1 MTAPGP
7 LDLPRP
13 WLPIVVAT
21 YAALGLLFAGVAVV
35 QFGLVALSQYYADT
49 LEPEYAGWQ
58 YPLLVPALAF
68 GLCVQLG
75 VVATVVLVAR
85 VRAGSILEPR
95 AVRWVDVLV
104 GAVTLAGMLS
114 VVLVVLL
121 RLADAV
127 PPGVM
132 LVLVLGGLALLVIDL
147 LLLVL
152 RSLLRRAILLRAEL
166 DEVV

>member
-1 MTAPGP
+1 MTDPAP
-7 LDLPRP
+7 LELPRP
-13 WLPIVVAT
+13 WLPVVVAT
-21 YAALGLLFAGVAVV
+21 YVALGILFVGVALVQWGLAALSG
-35 QFGLVALSQYYADT
+35 YYAEV
-49 LEPEYAGWQ
+49 LEPEYARWQ
-58 YPLLVPALAF
+58 YPLLLPSLAF

-75 VVATVVLVAR
+75 VIATAVLVAR
-85 VRAGSILEPR
+85 VRAGSILEPG
-95 AVRWVDVLV
+95 AVRWVDVLI
-104 GAVTLAGMLS
+104 GATTVAGLLS
-114 VVLVVLL
+114 VALVVLL

-132 LVLVLGGLALLVIDL
+132 LVLVVAGVGLLVLDL

>member
-1 MTAPGP
+1 MNASAP
-7 LDLPRP
+7 LELPRP
-13 WLPIVVAT
+13 WLPFVVAA
-21 YAALGLLFAGVAVV
+21 YVALGILFAGVALV
-35 QFGLVALSQYYADT
+35 QYGLVVLSQYYAET
-49 LEPEYAGWQ
+49 LEPEYARWQ
-58 YPLLVPALAF
+58 YPLLVPSLAL
-68 GLCVQLG
+68 GVCVQLG
-75 VVATVVLVAR
+75 VIATAVLVAR

-104 GAVTLAGMLS
+104 VVTTLAGLLS
-114 VVLVVLL
+114 VTLLVLL

-132 LVLVLGGLALLVIDL
+132 LVLFLGGICLLVLDL

>member
-1 MTAPGP
+1 MTSTPI
-7 LDLPRP
+7 LELPRP

-21 YAALGLLFAGVAVV
+21 YVALGILFAGVALV
-35 QFGLVALSQYYADT
+35 QYGLVTLSYYYADT
-49 LEPEYAGWQ
+49 LEPEYAQWQ
-58 YPLLVPALAF
+58 FALLIPSLAL

-75 VVATVVLVAR
+75 VVATAVLVAR
-85 VRAGSILEPR
+85 VRSGRMLEPR
-95 AVRWVDVLV
+95 AVRWVDLLV
-104 GAVTLAGMLS
+104 VVTTLAGLLS
-114 VVLVVLL
+114 VTLLVLL

-132 LVLVLGGLALLVIDL
+132 LVLFLGGIGLLVVDL

-152 RSLLRRAILLRAEL
+152 RSLLHRAILLRAEL